1 MREIVN
7 NLQRLRV
14 GKIEDIGR
22 GKGERT
28 RLKKERLEVVDVEEK
43 LLGAHF
49 VDPLQTKKHVHV
61 IGKEGL
67 KKKMKGERERKGR
80 WECQF

>member
-7 NLQRLRV
+7 NLQRLPV
-14 GKIEDIGR
+14 GKIEDTGE

-28 RLKKERLEVVDVEEK
+28 RLKKERLEIVDVEEK

-49 VDPLQTKKHVHV
+49 VDPFQTKEHVHV
-61 IGKEGL
+61 VGKEGL
-67 KKKMKGERERKGR
+67 KKKMKVERERKGR
-80 WECQF
+80 